1 MRWLLC
7 LLLLGV
13 GCGKRN
19 PGDLL
24 APAEVGTIVV
34 DAQLI
39 VGQMMP
45 DIRLR
50 LTQSPAEPYDPDA
63 EALEDAYVE
72 VTTSAGDTI
81 RYVDYAGFSPRRYIT
96 ELRFNG
102 YPSPVVLPNT
112 TYSLRVV
119 APDGRVVTASTTTP
133 DSFNVREWLLLE
145 DPSLAVRRTLATYD
159 DFPNFP
165 DSVYYVESNQL
176 VYQDGLLEARFD
188 RGNALAFQ
196 VGLFSLDP
204 GSPFVID
211 ADFLDPEDLEDLERE
226 TSSPPFEAPDA
237 SIRLPWF
244 AIFFEGRYNIK
255 IYSVDRNWYDL
266 ARTLDFFGNSNLGF
280 GSNAGDNFERPIFH
294 VNGGIGLFGS
304 AAMDEVGFTIHP
316 KP

>member
-1 MRWLLC
+1 M
-7 LLLLGV
+7 LLLGV

-34 DAQLI
+34 DARLI
-39 VGQMMP
+39 VGRTVP
-45 DIRLR
+45 IIWLR
-50 LTQSPAEPYDPDA
+50 TTQSPAEPYPRGLA
-63 EALEDAYVE
+63 GLSGASVE
-72 VTTSAGDTI
+72 LVASTGDTI
-81 RYVDYAGFSPRRYIT
+81 RYVQHPLDGDRYIAEAYT
-96 ELRFNG
+96 IPE
-102 YPSPVVLPNT
+102 PAHVVLPNT

-133 DSFNVREWLLLE
+133 DSFSVREWLLLE
-145 DPSLAVRRTLATYD
+145 DPSLAVRRSLATYD

-176 VYQDGLLEARFD
+176 IYQDGLLEARFD

-204 GSPFVID
+204 GSPYVIE

-266 ARTLDFFGNSNLGF
+266 ARTLDFFGNSNIGF
-280 GSNAGDNFERPIFH
+280 GGNAGDNFERPIFH

>member
-1 MRWLLC
+1 MRWLFG
-7 LLLLGV
+7 LLLLGA
-13 GCGKRN
+13 GCGTRN

-34 DAQLI
+34 DARLI
-39 VGQMMP
+39 VGTTMP
-45 DIRLR
+45 PMFLR
-50 LTQSPAEPYDPDA
+50 LTQSPTEPFDRSIGLGG
-63 EALEDAYVE
+63 ALVE
-72 VTTSAGDTI
+72 VVASTGDTI
-81 RYVDYAGFSPRRYIT
+81 RYSGSQSSSSLYRPDAALTGDSIPA
-96 ELRFNG
+96 
-102 YPSPVVLPNT
+102 VLPNT

-133 DSFNVREWLLLE
+133 DSFQTREWLLLE
-145 DPSLAVRRTLATYD
+145 DPSLAVRRSLATYD
-159 DFPNFP
+159 DFPNFR

-176 VYQDGLLEARFD
+176 IYQDGLLEARFD

-196 VGLFSLDP
+196 VGLFSLDH

-266 ARTLDFFGNSNLGF
+266 ARTLDFFGTSNIGF
-280 GSNAGDNFERPIFH
+280 GGNAGDNFERPIFH